1 MHRRTFWAAAVAG
14 LATFASGC
22 GGSTDQPP
30 APPADAGVRAVA
42 VDDAS
47 EPDAGV
53 DAGPG
58 AGLAGLLGGFGA
70 DAGLGNLG
78 AILGLLGGGS
88 SGGGGANGLGSLLGL
103 LGGSSGG
110 GGTGGLGAL
119 FGGSSGGAGGL
130 GAPFGGGSSSGGAG
144 ANNGAGSVASLFGG
158 GDGGPTTF
166 AGFPTC
172 ASTGD
177 SCARGQSCQQTSL
190 GFGICVQNTGGGSS
204 DAGEA
209 KDSGSSPVD
218 ADAGSLPDA
227 ASGAAPDAD
236 VDAAATPD

>member
-1 MHRRTFWAAAVAG
+1 V
-14 LATFASGC
+14 
-22 GGSTDQPP
+22 P
-30 APPADAGVRAVA
+30 AVA
-42 VDDAS
+42 VEDAG

-88 SGGGGANGLGSLLGL
+88 SGGGAANGLGGLLGL

-110 GGTGGLGAL
+110 
-119 FGGSSGGAGGL
+119 GGAGGL
-130 GAPFGGGSSSGGAG
+130 GAPFGGGSSGSDGG
-144 ANNGAGSVASLFGG
+144 NNGAGGIASLFGG

-209 KDSGSSPVD
+209 KDAGSTPVD
-218 ADAGSLPDA
+218 VDAGSLPDA
-227 ASGAAPDAD
+227 ASGPAPDAD
-236 VDAAATPD
+236 VDAAAAPD

>member
-22 GGSTDQPP
+22 GGSADQPSE
-30 APPADAGVRAVA
+30 PPADAGVRAVA
-42 VDDAS
+42 VEDAS

-78 AILGLLGGGS
+78 AILGLLGGAGS
-88 SGGGGANGLGSLLGL
+88 SGGGGANGLGGLLGL

-110 GGTGGLGAL
+110 GGAGGLGAL
-119 FGGSSGGAGGL
+119 L
-130 GAPFGGGSSSGGAG
+130 GGGSSGGAG
-144 ANNGAGSVASLFGG
+144 ANNGAGSLASLFGG

-190 GFGICVQNTGGGSS
+190 GFGICVQSTVGGSS

-209 KDSGSSPVD
+209 KDAGATPVD
-218 ADAGSLPDA
+218 VDAGSLPDA

-236 VDAAATPD
+236 VDATATPD